1 MKDITEKKFPE
12 FLIRNLK
19 RKHRINKEFLIKSF
33 SILKEIIDDLPLR
46 IGIIFVSN
54 KRIRK
59 LNKEFLGRDCTTDI
73 LSFSFSKNYGEL
85 IISVEEAWKNAKKY
99 LHTPDEEILY
109 LIIHGLLH
117 LKGYKD
123 YNKEDYEKMKKKQDQ
138 IYRRVMRKIKN
149 EEAK

>member
-1 MKDITEKKFPE
+1 M
-12 FLIRNLK
+12 
-19 RKHRINKEFLIKSF
+19 
-33 SILKEIIDDLPLR
+33 
-46 IGIIFVSN
+46 SN